1 MDGRK
6 GTIVKHFHSKVSK
19 HDIAMFSL
27 KGTCD
32 DQQVLECLAIL
43 VAIRAWMP
51 SSKQRVQLAP
61 RIRGDNIG
69 ALTTVIKMR
78 PKTPRM
84 AIIAEEIAVHLVH
97 YSFPPAVYH
106 TPGLAH
112 VVADQLSRINDPS
125 KPEAIKVLEH
135 PALERSELTTV
146 EERPPSYYK
155 ALSTPN
161 LA

>member
-1 MDGRK
+1 MFRLDDFRGRGDQIEIGMDASIWGLGAWMAVN

-19 HDIAMFSL
+19 HDIAMFNL

-112 VVADQLSRINDPS
+112 VVAGQLSRINDPS
-125 KPEAIKVLEH
+125 KPEAIKV
-135 PALERSELTTV
+135 
-146 EERPPSYYK
+146 
-155 ALSTPN
+155 
-161 LA
+161 